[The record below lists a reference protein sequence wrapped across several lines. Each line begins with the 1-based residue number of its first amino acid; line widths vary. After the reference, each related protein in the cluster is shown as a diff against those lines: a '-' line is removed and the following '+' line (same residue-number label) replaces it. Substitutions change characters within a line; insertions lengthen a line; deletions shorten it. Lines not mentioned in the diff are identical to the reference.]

1 MSPEAEN
8 DVKAAIDDMY
18 ARRLANQ
25 ENIKRWYYEERAK
38 RTVEALQKNGFT
50 AFYVE
55 ERQKARQ
62 EILKLIPDEATVGVG
77 GSITIRQLE
86 VLPELTKAGHRIYDH
101 WVSGGSS
108 EEVLAIRR
116 AQLTCDVFLTSANA
130 ISLDGQIVCTDAI
143 GNRVCAMTFG
153 PRKVI
158 IAVGANK
165 ITKDLDD
172 ALRRVKEVAAPHA
185 LKESGVALPCLET
198 GYCHDCKSPQRGCRV
213 TVILERRPFFTDTT
227 VVVIGEALGF

>member
-8 DVKAAIDDMY
+8 DIKTAIEDMY

-25 ENIKRWYYEERAK
+25 ENIKRWYHEERAK

-101 WVSGGSS
+101 WVSGLSS

-116 AQLTCDVFLTSANA
+116 AQLTCDGFLTSANA
-130 ISLDGQIVCTDAI
+130 ISLYGQIVCSDGI
-143 GNRVCAMTFG
+143 GNSQ
-153 PRKVI
+153 
-158 IAVGANK
+158 
-165 ITKDLDD
+165 
-172 ALRRVKEVAAPHA
+172 RRINEAA
-185 LKESGVALPCLET
+185 
-198 GYCHDCKSPQRGCRV
+198 
-213 TVILERRPFFTDTT
+213 
-227 VVVIGEALGF
+227 

>member
-185 LKESGVALPCLET
+185 LKESGGALPCLET